1 MKLAACILVLSA
13 GLCSWVLAE
22 EPQTPAAPPAAAQT
36 PAPSAPSAPS
46 VASAPSAASAP
57 SSGEAKPAP
66 LTAAATPANADKS
79 QVVNVA
85 DTEALIKKMRARG
98 YKPVNRKGILVFCRP
113 EPEIGTHF
121 QRERCNTLDELRDAE
136 RTGQE
141 YTNQIQQQ
149 GSATPFKGDMP
160 PNMHP

>member
-13 GLCSWVLAE
+13 GLSSWVLAD
-22 EPQTPAAPPAAAQT
+22 EPQTPAAQPAAAAQT

-46 VASAPSAASAP
+46 SAS
-57 SSGEAKPAP
+57 EAKPAAA
-66 LTAAATPANADKS
+66 TAAATPAKTDKS
-79 QVVNVA
+79 ELVDA
-85 DTEALIKKMRARG
+85 AATDALIKKMRARG

-113 EPEIGTHF
+113 EGEIGTHF
-121 QRERCNTLDELRDAE
+121 QRERCNTLDELKDAE
-136 RTGQE
+136 RTGQD

-149 GSATPFKGDMP
+149 GSPTPFRGDSP